1 VVVADELTAEQP
13 LTTAW
18 RSQSSAI
25 EFGYSGET
33 KSFESL
39 RREEKKA
46 AFFLAT
52 SVETALT

>member
-39 RREEKKA
+39 RREEKKPHCKSRGKVS
-46 AFFLAT
+46 FSLC
-52 SVETALT
+52 

>member
-1 VVVADELTAEQP
+1 MFVVVADELTAEQQP

-46 AFFLAT
+46 E
-52 SVETALT
+52 ETKESADF

>member
-1 VVVADELTAEQP
+1 MVVADELTAEQP

-46 AFFLAT
+46 E
-52 SVETALT
+52 ETKEIGRAHV

>member
-1 VVVADELTAEQP
+1 MLVADELTAEQP

-33 KSFESL
+33 KKLRISEE
-39 RREEKKA
+39 RREKQRRQKR
-46 AFFLAT
+46 
-52 SVETALT
+52 ALTFEG